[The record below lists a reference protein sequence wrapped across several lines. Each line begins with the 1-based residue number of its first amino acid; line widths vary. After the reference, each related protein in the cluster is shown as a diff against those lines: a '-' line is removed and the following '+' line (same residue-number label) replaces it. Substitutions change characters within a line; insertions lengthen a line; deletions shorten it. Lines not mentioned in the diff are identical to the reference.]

1 MHRHVGKELRSLN
14 NLIHRQMEN
23 NPLKQEVDHI
33 TGTNGWIIGF
43 IAKNKDR
50 DVYQRDLEKQFT
62 ITRSTASKVIN
73 LMVQKGLVERHSVAS
88 DARLK
93 KLVLTPRALEIDAR
107 MMQNAEN
114 MEAQLLKGF
123 QEDEIEQLLSY
134 IDRMKANI
142 DEHSR

>member
-123 QEDEIEQLLSY
+123 QEDEIEQLLNY